1 MTLILAGESVHG
13 LFQPVG
19 GQEGVAR
26 HQAARH
32 LAQVVLLLMLMLVLV
47 LVLTLV
53 VMLVLLVLMLV
64 LVWLVF
70 MGQLGTLLRS
80 SCELNCTIT
89 LFNCSQLIVVKG

>member
-32 LAQVVLLLMLMLVLV
+32 LAQVVLLLVLMLVALV
-47 LVLTLV
+47 
-53 VMLVLLVLMLV
+53 LV

-70 MGQLGTLLRS
+70 KGQLGTLLMF
-80 SCELNCTIT
+80 SCQLNCTIT
-89 LFNCSQLIVVKG
+89 LFNCSRLTVVTG

>member
-32 LAQVVLLLMLMLVLV
+32 LAQVVLLL
-47 LVLTLV
+47 
-53 VMLVLLVLMLV
+53 VLMLV
-64 LVWLVF
+64 GLVF

-80 SCELNCTIT
+80 SCQLNCTIT
-89 LFNCSQLIVVKG
+89 LFNCSRLTIVTG